1 MQSDPKKLIEKN
13 KNLTHSELLKV
24 ISHVQREQG
33 EWILHTVMVEDCD
46 VPFKFKRKGN
56 YQSLKGARVNMT
68 YYSEQE
74 TVAGMAFEVMKVV
87 RIKRG
92 WMCWWAPSQIKQTNL
107 IVGQAQEQIA
117 ELWQIVNWYYT
128 RPP

>member
-1 MQSDPKKLIEKN
+1 MQSDPRKLVSKN

-24 ISHVQREQG
+24 VSHVQREEG
-33 EWILHTVMVEDCD
+33 EWILHSLMVEGCD

-74 TVAGMAFEVMKVV
+74 TVAGMNFEVMKVV
-87 RIKRG
+87 RIKKG
-92 WMCWWAPSQIKQTNL
+92 
-107 IVGQAQEQIA
+107 
-117 ELWQIVNWYYT
+117 
-128 RPP
+128 